1 MAPLFEDIARATFF
15 WKQTMICTHCNR
27 FKVHSFY
34 TQNYCSKQCYLAA
47 TRNPENDFRSHWTL
61 AAKDN
66 IVRRGN
72 NL

>member
-1 MAPLFEDIARATFF
+1 
-15 WKQTMICTHCNR
+15 MICTHCNR

-72 NL
+72 NLEDLVKLANRQDIAGSAL